1 MRWGNSPPYETLDC
15 AVSGYLCSSLS
26 LALTSKEQQ
35 WVDAV
40 KATYGQRAGKRVE
53 TWRRK
58 MAELAPAS
66 EQEQLKEVNAFFNQL
81 NFVND
86 IHLWGSKDYW
96 ATP

>member
-1 MRWGNSPPYETLDC
+1 MKRWIVLSLAIC
-15 AVSGYLCSSLS
+15 ASSLS

-58 MAELAPAS
+58 MAALASAS